1 MGWFGAER
9 RQDDRR
15 DSNPEEIRAENDR
28 RQEERR
34 VAQRRQFFRVVYPLN
49 ESPEIINLSAK
60 IIDISVHAV
69 KFELPAESA
78 SQFNVDS
85 RVELKIKFH
94 DGQIVEG
101 WGKIFQKRDGT
112 DKSIFIG
119 IFEKEISP
127 AVINKEQAYLLK
139 KYPDFCRRMFKF

>member
-1 MGWFGAER
+1 MSWFDTEK
-9 RQDDRR
+9 RQEDRR
-15 DSNPEEIRAENDR
+15 DPDSDDNREESEHQ
-28 RQEERR
+28 QEERR
-34 VAQRRQFFRVVYPLN
+34 VAQRRQFFRVVYPIN

-69 KFELPAESA
+69 KFELPAEAA
-78 SQFNVDS
+78 SKFNVDS

-112 DKSIFIG
+112 GKSIFIS
-119 IFEKEISP
+119 IFEKEISS
-127 AVINKEQAYLLK
+127 AVINKEQAYMLK
-139 KYPDFCRRMFKF
+139 NYPDFCRRIFKF